1 MKRKLLYN
9 IGIEAFFVQ
18 QILKNSKTH
27 KKIDSFLCSRRS
39 DFWEGSYEKEMEIA
53 AEAGDGSPS
62 CGCYGGR
69 GRYAG
74 IRLYQTEERQAD
86 RSRK

>member
-1 MKRKLLYN
+1 MYRGFFCVLARRYRLLQATARDTPNVPWHILLY
-9 IGIEAFFVQ
+9 
-18 QILKNSKTH
+18 
-27 KKIDSFLCSRRS
+27 SRRS
-39 DFWEGSYEKEMEIA
+39 DFWEGSYEKEMEIV

-74 IRLYQTEERQAD
+74 IRLYQTEKRQTD

>member
-1 MKRKLLYN
+1 M
-9 IGIEAFFVQ
+9 Q
-18 QILKNSKTH
+18 QEI
-27 KKIDSFLCSRRS
+27 R
-39 DFWEGSYEKEMEIA
+39 FWEGSYEKEMEIA
-53 AEAGDGSPS
+53 AEAGDGSSS

-74 IRLYQTEERQAD
+74 IRLYQTEKRQAD